1 MSAFLESEHQMS
13 AQNYQKLVQKQR
25 DYFNTGA
32 TLSVQFRLA
41 ALKKLKAAVI
51 AYQAKGEAAL
61 QKDLAKSQ
69 FETYLGEWGVVLTE
83 INTHI
88 KQLKKWTRQ
97 KRVKTPLFLRP
108 SYSRIIYE
116 PYGVSLILAPW
127 NYPFQLAILPLI
139 GAISAGN
146 TAIIKPSEL
155 APHTAK
161 LLVDLIDEIFDE
173 VYVAVVEGGV
183 AETTDLLKQ
192 RFDFIFF
199 TGSTNVGRIIARAAA
214 EHLTPVV
221 LELGGKSPVILDKD
235 IPIKVAVKRLAMA
248 KISNCGQVCVAPD
261 YIVLPREGKAEFIEV
276 FKTVVREFF
285 PTGNL
290 DEAST
295 YQTMTRIINQRNF
308 KRLQSLLEGEKILW
322 GGKAFEAELKCQPT
336 LIDSGDVADYLNN
349 KRQKTAILQ
358 EEIFGPFLPVLT
370 YDNINDVIQY
380 VNAGEK
386 PLALYL
392 YSNNKVNINKVLNS
406 VSFGGGCINDSM
418 VHIANDYLPFGG
430 VGQSGQG
437 AYHGKT
443 SFLTFSH
450 AKSLLYST
458 TLFDL
463 PVKYMP
469 YTDSKL
475 KLLKKLFK

>member
-1 MSAFLESEHQMS
+1 MSE
-13 AQNYQKLVQKQR
+13 QNYQKLVQRQR

-32 TLSVQFRLA
+32 TRSVQFRLD

-51 AYQAKGEAAL
+51 AYQTKGEVAL
-61 QKDLAKSQ
+61 QKDLAKSE
-69 FETYLGEWGVVLTE
+69 FETYLGEWGVVLSE

-88 KQLKKWTRQ
+88 KQLKKWTRR

-108 SYSRIIYE
+108 SYSRIVYE

-161 LLVDLIDEIFDE
+161 LLVDLVSETFDE
-173 VYVAVVEGGV
+173 AYVAIVEGGI

-199 TGSTNVGRIIARAAA
+199 TGSTNVGRVIARAAA

-235 IPIKVAVKRLAMA
+235 IAMKVAVRRLAMA

-261 YIVLPREGKAEFIEV
+261 YVVVPQESKAEFIEV

-285 PTGNL
+285 PTGSL

-295 YQTMTRIINQRNF
+295 YQTMTRIINQKNF
-308 KRLQSLLEGEKILW
+308 KRLQSLLVGENILW
-322 GGKAFEAELKCQPT
+322 GGKVFEAELKFQPA
-336 LIDSGDVADYLNN
+336 LIDSGDVADYFSN

-370 YDNINDVIQY
+370 YQNISDVIQY

-392 YSNNKVNINKVLNS
+392 FSDNATVRNKVLQNI
-406 VSFGGGCINDSM
+406 SFGGGCINDSM

-430 VGQSGQG
+430 VGESGQG
-437 AYHGKT
+437 AYHGET

-463 PVKYMP
+463 AVKYMP
-469 YTDSKL
+469 YTAKKL
-475 KLLKKLFK
+475 KFLKKLFK

>member
-1 MSAFLESEHQMS
+1 MTERH
-13 AQNYQKLVQKQR
+13 YQKLVQKQR

-32 TLSVQFRLA
+32 TQLVQYRLD

-51 AYQAKGEAAL
+51 AYQSKGVEAL
-61 QKDLAKSQ
+61 QKDLAKSE
-69 FETYLGEWGVVLTE
+69 FETYLGEWGVVLSE

-88 KQLKKWTRQ
+88 KQLKKWARQ

-108 SYSRIIYE
+108 SYSKIIYE

-161 LLVDLIDEIFDE
+161 LLVELISETFDE
-173 VYVAVVEGGV
+173 AYVAIVEGGV
-183 AETTDLLKQ
+183 AETTALLKQ

-199 TGSTNVGRIIARAAA
+199 TGSTHVGKIIAHAAA

-221 LELGGKSPVILDKD
+221 LELGGKSPAILDKD
-235 IPIKVAVKRLAMA
+235 IAMKVAVRRLAMA

-261 YIVLPREGKAEFIEV
+261 YVVVAKDSKAEFIEV
-276 FKTVVREFF
+276 FKAVVREFF
-285 PTGNL
+285 PTGSL
-290 DEAST
+290 DDVIT

-308 KRLQSLLEGEKILW
+308 KRLQSLIEGENIIW
-322 GGKAFEAELKCQPT
+322 GGKAFEAELKFQPT
-336 LIDSGDVADYLNN
+336 LIDSGDVADYLNH

-370 YDNINDVIQY
+370 YENINDVIKY

-386 PLALYL
+386 PLALYF
-392 YSNNKVNINKVLNS
+392 YSNHKTNIDKVLNS
-406 VSFGGGCINDSM
+406 ISFGGGCINDSM
-418 VHIANDYLPFGG
+418 MHLANDHLPFGG

-450 AKSLLYST
+450 AKSMLYST

-463 PVKYMP
+463 AVKYMP
-469 YTDSKL
+469 YTAKKL
-475 KLLKKLFK
+475 NFLKKIFK